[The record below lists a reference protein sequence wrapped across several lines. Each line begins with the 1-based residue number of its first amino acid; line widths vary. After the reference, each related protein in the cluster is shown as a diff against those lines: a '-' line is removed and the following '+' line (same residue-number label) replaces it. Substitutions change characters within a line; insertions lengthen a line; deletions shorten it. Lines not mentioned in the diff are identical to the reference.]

1 MLQLAL
7 LEVKSVTK
15 RFGGLTAV
23 NAVDMVVEERQIVGL
38 IGPNGAGKTTLFA
51 CIAGFHS
58 VDSGEIYFD
67 GKRITGLTPDEICR
81 AGLVRTF
88 QIVKVLSKLTVLENV
103 MIGAFLR
110 NKNVPIARKKAMEV
124 LDLCGLTRIA
134 DMKGAALTIAD
145 KKRVEVARALAT
157 EPKMILL
164 DEVMAGLTPKESQDA
179 IELIHK
185 IRDAGIT
192 ILMVEH
198 VMEIIMPISDHLV
211 VLDSGTKIAEGT
223 AEEVAKN
230 ERVVHAYLGVKP

>member
-1 MLQLAL
+1 
-7 LEVKSVTK
+7 
-15 RFGGLTAV
+15 
-23 NAVDMVVEERQIVGL
+23 
-38 IGPNGAGKTTLFA
+38 
-51 CIAGFHS
+51 
-58 VDSGEIYFD
+58 
-67 GKRITGLTPDEICR
+67 
-81 AGLVRTF
+81 
-88 QIVKVLSKLTVLENV
+88 QIVKPLSKLTVLENV

-110 NKNVPIARKKAMEV
+110 NKSVPIARKKAMEV
-124 LDLCGLTRIA
+124 LDLCGLTPIA